1 VRPRRLRLDQFVS
14 RVRAHAPAP
23 LARVSVASRLGGL
36 RRLGARALAPLAA
49 VLFALPALT
58 ALGGCGGVGVSTA
71 STTPGNEL
79 TVYSSLPLEG
89 PSAAASQQIVDG
101 EKLALAEVGGR
112 VGRFRIDYAS
122 LDDANPKTGEAAPG
136 ITATYARVAA
146 QDTSTIAY
154 LGDLDSAASAVSLP
168 LTNAAGILQVS
179 PGSPYVGLT
188 SSLDA
193 GQDEPYRFYLT
204 GQRTFGRLV
213 PGDPVQAAAQVRLAR
228 ALHLGRVYVL
238 EDQNPFNLP
247 LAELFAEDARRAGL
261 EVLGEEQLDTE
272 GTTEF
277 AGVVQKV
284 LESGARAVF
293 FSGAPSP
300 GVVALWQQLHGAD
313 SHLRLLGASALAEPA
328 FAAQLGSAAAHT
340 YLTTPLLPLSLYP
353 APAARVLAAYQRRFH
368 QAPGPYAL
376 YGYEAMSVVLYAIRR
391 AGRHGDDR
399 ADVIRQ
405 FFAIRDRDSVLGRY
419 SVLPSGDTT
428 LSRYAVD
435 RVEGGRLVFYRAF
448 DLPPA
453 D

>member
-1 VRPRRLRLDQFVS
+1 VRARWLRLDSFGS
-14 RVRAHAPAP
+14 RGRARALVL
-23 LARVSVASRLGGL
+23 LARVSVASRLGGQ
-36 RRLGARALAPLAA
+36 RRLGVRALAPLVA
-49 VLFALPALT
+49 VLALPALA
-58 ALGGCGGVGVSTA
+58 ALSGCGGVGVSTA

-89 PSAAASQQIVDG
+89 PSAAASHQIIDG
-101 EKLALAEVGGR
+101 EKLALAQAGGR

-122 LDDANPKTGEAAPG
+122 LDDANPKTGEADPG

-179 PGSPYVGLT
+179 PGSPYEGLT

-213 PGDPVQAAAQVRLAR
+213 PGDQVQAAAQVRLAR
-228 ALHLGRVYVL
+228 ALHLRRVYVL
-238 EDQNPFNLP
+238 EDQDPLNLP

-261 EVLGEEQLDTE
+261 AVVGEEQLDTE
-272 GTTEF
+272 STEF
-277 AGVVQKV
+277 SSVVQKV

-293 FSGAPSP
+293 FSGAPGS
-300 GVVALWQQLHGAD
+300 GTVALWQQLHGAD
-313 SHLRLLGASALAEPA
+313 SHLRLLGTSALAEPA

-353 APAARVLAAYQRRFH
+353 APAQQVLAAYQRRFH

-376 YGYEAMSVVLYAIRR
+376 YGYEAMSVVLLAIRR
-391 AGRHGDDR
+391 AGHHGDDR
-399 ADVIRQ
+399 AAVIRQ
-405 FFAIRDRDSVLGRY
+405 FFAISDRDSVLGRY
-419 SVLPSGDTT
+419 SVLPNGDTT

-448 DLPPA
+448 QLPSA